1 MIYLLVGTLVS
12 FIVSQG
18 LSMSIYDVMMDMKG
32 LPYLPA
38 LRSSELYVLHARDLM
53 TTDYNFLTFDSNLRD
68 VGKVIQRSIK
78 QFLRVPIIDQD
89 HNL

>member
-38 LRSSELYVLHARDLM
+38 LRSSGLYVLHARDLM
-53 TTDYNFLTFDSNLRD
+53 TTEYNFLTFDSNMRD
-68 VGKVIQRSIK
+68 VGKVI
-78 QFLRVPIIDQD
+78 
-89 HNL
+89 